1 MFTGKVKMKSQN
13 YSYLLVSLQFIFITI
28 LLIEHRFHT
37 PSNFAL
43 LIFLVGCGFG
53 LYTVRHNPLGNFNI
67 TPEIKANASLITT
80 GAYRY
85 IRHPMYFSVL
95 VMILGVVVSKLTL
108 LSLFIYVL
116 LVVTLFLKAQK
127 EEMLWVEQS
136 SEYKN
141 YMQKTKRIIP
151 FVL

>member
-1 MFTGKVKMKSQN
+1 MKSKS
-13 YSYLLVSLQFIFITI
+13 YSYILVSLQFIFIAI
-28 LLIEHRFHT
+28 LLIEHGLHT

-43 LIFLVGCGFG
+43 LIFLLGCGFG
-53 LYTVRHNPLGNFNI
+53 LYTVRHNPLDNFNI
-67 TPEIKANASLITT
+67 TPEIKENALLITT

-95 VMILGVVVSKLTL
+95 VMILGVVISKPTL
-108 LSLFIYVL
+108 LSLFIYAL
-116 LVVTLFLKAQK
+116 LVITLFLKAQK
-127 EEMLWVEQS
+127 EEMLWMEQS

-141 YMQKTKRIIP
+141 YRQRTKRIIP

>member
-1 MFTGKVKMKSQN
+1 MTSKL
-13 YSYLLVSLQFIFITI
+13 YSYLLVLLQFIFIAI
-28 LLIEHRFHT
+28 LLIEHGLHT
-37 PSNFAL
+37 PSIFAL
-43 LIFLVGCGFG
+43 LIFLLGCGFG
-53 LYTVRHNPLGNFNI
+53 LYTVKHNPLSNFNI

-95 VMILGVVVSKLTL
+95 LMMLGVVLSKPTL
-108 LSLFIYVL
+108 LSLFIFVL
-116 LVVTLFLKAQK
+116 LGVTLFLKAHK

-136 SEYKN
+136 SEYRN
-141 YMQKTKRIIP
+141 YMCKTKRIIP

>member
-1 MFTGKVKMKSQN
+1 MSSKA
-13 YSYLLVSLQFIFITI
+13 YSYLLVSLQFIFIAI
-28 LLIEHRFHT
+28 LLVEHGLHT
-37 PSNFAL
+37 PNNFAL

-67 TPEIKANASLITT
+67 TPEIKENASLITT

-95 VMILGVVVSKLTL
+95 VMMLGVVVSKPTILN
-108 LSLFIYVL
+108 LFIYML
-116 LVVTLFLKAQK
+116 LIVTLFLKAKK
-127 EEMLWVEQS
+127 EEMLWVEHS
-136 SEYKN
+136 FEYKN
-141 YMQKTKRIIP
+141 YMQNTKRIIP

>member
-1 MFTGKVKMKSQN
+1 MKSKN
-13 YSYLLVSLQFIFITI
+13 YSYILVSLQFIFIAI
-28 LLIEHRFHT
+28 LLVEHGLHIPT
-37 PSNFAL
+37 TIFAL
-43 LIFLVGCGFG
+43 LIFILGCGFG
-53 LYTVRHNPLGNFNI
+53 LYTVKHNPLGNFNI
-67 TPEIKANASLITT
+67 TPEIKENASLITT

-95 VMILGVVVSKLTL
+95 VMMLGIVLSKPTI

-127 EEMLWVEQS
+127 EEMLWMVQS
-136 SEYKN
+136 NEYKS
-141 YMQKTKRIIP
+141 YMQQTKRIIP